1 MSTVTQLVSTVH
13 EILGVLDKSGQVDI
27 LFLDFSKAFD
37 KVPHGKLL
45 YKLKCLGLPSFIV
58 RWISAYLSNRSQFVE
73 IKNCTSSVL
82 PVTSGVPQGSVLGPL
97 LFLIYVN
104 DLVDV
109 VAGTVSI
116 RLFADDCV
124 VFKDI
129 SSANDH
135 ILLQNSICAIGDWCN
150 RWGMLLNSEKTVLL
164 RVSRKKIVSTFLYSI
179 QNSPI
184 SEVDKFKYL
193 GVTLTSSRGQH
204 IYRISV

>member
-1 MSTVTQLVSTVH
+1 MSTVTQLVSIVH
-13 EILGVLDKSGQVDI
+13 EMLGVLDKSGQVDI

-45 YKLKCLGLPSFIV
+45 YKLKCLGLPFFFVQSNT
-58 RWISAYLSNRSQFVE
+58 AYLSKRSQFIE
-73 IKNCTSSVL
+73 IKNCRSPKL
-82 PVTSGVPQGSVLGPL
+82 PLTSGVPQGSVLGPL
-97 LFLIYVN
+97 LFLIYLN
-104 DLVDV
+104 DLVEV
-109 VAGTVSI
+109 VPSTVSI

-164 RVSRKKIVSTFLYSI
+164 CVSRKKIVSTFLYSI
-179 QNSPI
+179 QTVPFL
-184 SEVDKFKYL
+184 K
-193 GVTLTSSRGQH
+193 LTSLNTSALL
-204 IYRISV
+204 